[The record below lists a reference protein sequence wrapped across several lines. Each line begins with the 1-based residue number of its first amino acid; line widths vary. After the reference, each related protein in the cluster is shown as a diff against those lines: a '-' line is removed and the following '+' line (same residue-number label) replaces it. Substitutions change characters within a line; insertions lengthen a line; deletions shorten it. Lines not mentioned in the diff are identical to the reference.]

1 MKKINVI
8 IKNDN
13 RKNRNKKIYKRKL
26 SLKIKFKK

>member
-13 RKNRNKKIYKRKL
+13 RKNKSKKIYKRKL